1 MQMGLANQGLPWTG
15 AVSVPPEFHDQERKP
30 GPCWP
35 GEWGAV
41 LGRPGGL
48 PRVQAE
54 RRNAGESCQQQRFK
68 GQSREASLVSGRG
81 SHPEDTWGA
90 HSLCG
95 LLLAG
100 TAHLC
105 DHITPTFG
113 IPTPRHPTSQ
123 AGCVT
128 SAFFPGGWGW

>member
-1 MQMGLANQGLPWTG
+1 MQMAWPIRVYPGLARFQSHLSFMIRRRN
-15 AVSVPPEFHDQERKP
+15 

-41 LGRPGGL
+41 LGRPGGSASEWALGRL
-48 PRVQAE
+48 PPVQAE
-54 RRNAGESCQQQRFK
+54 QRNVGESCQQQRFK

-81 SHPEDTWGA
+81 SRPEDTWGA

-100 TAHLC
+100 TAHLR
-105 DHITPTFG
+105 DHMTPTFG
-113 IPTPRHPTSQ
+113 IPTPPHQ
-123 AGCVT
+123 
-128 SAFFPGGWGW
+128 PGPAV